1 MGLAGFGRNCL
12 ADWLRQASAAT
23 DRPLDADEA
32 RTAIYGMA
40 YSVWKT
46 AHQQDATPEQLAR
59 MHESRAK
66 NRLEHD
72 LDDAL
77 DDSFPASDP
86 PSMTQPG
93 GCSARLRESGGRSI
107 GSASCRERVCQYV

>member
-1 MGLAGFGRNCL
+1 MGLAGFCRNCL

-40 YSVWKT
+40 YSVWKI

-77 DDSFPASDP
+77 DDRFPASHP
-86 PSMTQPG
+86 PPMNQPRSEERRVG
-93 GCSARLRESGGRSI
+93 KSVAVRVKLGGR
-107 GSASCRERVCQYV
+107 